1 MATDLDSAC
10 LAHIKGTGMNVKKYK
25 KIANFVDGILKKAEK
40 PDENILLTQFAQKC
54 YASFSEKDGL
64 RQAKKFLKILFG
76 DDLELLVREGSA
88 SALKKAATGAPI
100 VTRIVRLNRP
110 QDGFTKKLDKYF
122 IGETLGKGATSKVKL
137 GKNEESGKEVAL
149 KFLTGGSFS
158 QEDLKEEISILQK
171 LDHKNVIKVYD
182 YFDNVE
188 SLVSGS
194 GADTTTVI
202 VLELATQGE
211 FFDFFMYTGHFEAPL
226 ARWFFRQMMDGL
238 EYCHKMGVAHRDL
251 KPENCLLGD
260 EFTVKLVDFGF
271 STVFKSEETGHT
283 SLMKTAL
290 GTPGYA
296 APEIL
301 KRRKYT
307 DAVDIFSMGVILFIT
322 IAGFPPFQEAKAD
335 TDWWFNKL
343 QKKDFKLFWKA
354 HERTAKF
361 TPDAKELLQ
370 GMLAADPKDRWSI
383 KKIKECKW
391 YNQES
396 LTHDEAVKALLD
408 RKKKVEKEKLA
419 KVSREG
425 PAVARGDPTIRAP
438 PIGLYRPNNLFFCA
452 PGMDADDIRS
462 MVNHVIEQAVMAVSD
477 KMYIDTGDNTM
488 PPCPED
494 MDPKDW
500 KPWFDLSFTCEIQEN
515 SGDDNIPAMKYKFA
529 GGVYIREDPTYVAP
543 AEKPEWRRHVVYFK
557 RHGGLA
563 HKWIKVMFK
572 IQAQLGFLNS
582 PTEFGE
588 MPSFSPV
595 KPEVT
600 EDQAVVPPGE
610 IEVEVSA

>member
-1 MATDLDSAC
+1 MTDLDDAC
-10 LAHIKGTGMNVKKYK
+10 MAHIKGTGMNVKKYK
-25 KIANFVDGILKKAEK
+25 KIANFVDGILKKEK
-40 PDENILLTQFAQKC
+40 DPDEEKLLKQFAQKC

-76 DDLELLVREGSA
+76 DDLQKLVNEGSA
-88 SALKKAATGAPI
+88 IALKHAATGAPI

-137 GKNEESGKEVAL
+137 GKNEETNQEVAL

-158 QEDLKEEISILQK
+158 QEDLKEEIGILQK
-171 LDHKNVIKVYD
+171 LEHKNVIKVYD

-226 ARWFFRQMMDGL
+226 ARWFFAQMMDGL
-238 EYCHKMGVAHRDL
+238 EYCHKNGVAHRDL

-260 EFTVKLVDFGF
+260 GFTVKLVDFGF
-271 STVFKSEETGHT
+271 STFFRNEESGHT
-283 SLMKTAL
+283 HLMKTAL

-301 KRRKYT
+301 KRKKYT
-307 DAVDIFSMGVILFIT
+307 KAVDIFSMGVILFIT

-343 QKKDFKLFWKA
+343 QKKDYKLFWKA

-361 TPDAKELLQ
+361 EPEAKELLQ
-370 GMLAADPKDRWSI
+370 GMLAADPNERWSI
-383 KKIKECKW
+383 DKIKNCKW
-391 YNQES
+391 YKGQSLSQEK
-396 LTHDEAVKALLD
+396 AVAALLE
-408 RKKKVEKEKLA
+408 RKAKVEKEKLVKDKMPDEA
-419 KVSREG
+419 GTNRAG
-425 PAVARGDPTIRAP
+425 GDPTIRAP
-438 PIGLYRPNNLFFCA
+438 PMGKYRPNNLFYCA
-452 PGMDADDIRS
+452 PGMDADDIRAS
-462 MVNHVIEQAVMAVSD
+462 VKDMLVQGVMANTLHE
-477 KMYIDTGDNTM
+477 YIDTGDHQV
-488 PPCPED
+488 PEKPD
-494 MDPKDW
+494 DWEGEW
-500 KPWFDLSFTCEIQEN
+500 KPWYDLSFTCELEEP
-515 SGDDNIPAMKYKFA
+515 SGSDDIPSQKFKFS
-529 GGVYIREDPTYVAP
+529 GGAYIREVP
-543 AEKPEWRRHVVYFK
+543 AENEEGGRRHVVYFK
-557 RHGGLA
+557 RHKGFA

-572 IQAQLGFLNS
+572 IQNRLGWMNRRNDAAPSVS
-582 PTEFGE
+582 PMKTAETRDE
-588 MPSFSPV
+588 AIIP
-595 KPEVT
+595 
-600 EDQAVVPPGE
+600 QQ
-610 IEVEVSA
+610 EVSA